1 MFDKD
6 KWQEIFGTIR
16 KNKLRTILT
25 ALGVFWGVFMLIFLL
40 GMGSGLESG
49 VFKNFGSQ
57 MRNKMYVWGERTN
70 TAYKGFP
77 AGRRIRISLEDLD
90 AIKREIPE
98 VDMLGPRRR
107 MNNTFVN
114 YKDKS
119 NNYDIRG
126 EYPSMVHIEPLVVR
140 EGRYINE
147 QDLLHRRKVAV
158 LGENTSK
165 LLFEDQSPIGEYI
178 MIKGIAFK
186 VVGVFGPI
194 ELKPWRMGDT
204 ESIVVPLN
212 SMCHAFGLE
221 EIIDYMA
228 ISSNMNSR
236 VSVAE
241 QKVVALLKNRHQI
254 HPDDP
259 NGIGHEN
266 VEEEIDQVVNLFI
279 GIKSFLWFVGIGTLL
294 AGIVGVSNIMLIIVK
309 ERTKEIGIRK
319 ALGATPGSI
328 VSMILTESV
337 FITAMAGYLGLLLGT
352 VVIGGI
358 SYAMLTFE
366 IETDNFYNPQ
376 VNLAAGIGA
385 LIMLVIAG
393 TIAGLIPAMQAA
405 NINPVEALKDE

>member
-1 MFDKD
+1 MFDTD

-16 KNKLRTILT
+16 QNKLRTILT

-49 VFKNFGSQ
+49 VFKNFGYQ
-57 MRNKMYVWGERTN
+57 MQNKMYVWGERTN
-70 TAYKGFP
+70 KPYKGFP
-77 AGRRIRISLEDLD
+77 SGRRIQISLDDLA

-107 MNNTFVN
+107 MNSTFVH

-126 EYPSMVHIEPLVVR
+126 EYPSMIEIEPLKVI
-140 EGRYINE
+140 EGRYLNDRDLNE
-147 QDLLHRRKVAV
+147 RRKVAV
-158 LGENTSK
+158 LGSKTSA
-165 LLFEDQSPIGEYI
+165 LFFGEESPIGKYVTI
-178 MIKGIAFK
+178 QGIAFK
-186 VVGVFGPI
+186 VIGVFGPI
-194 ELKPWRMGDT
+194 ELKPWRIADT
-204 ESIVVPLN
+204 ESIVIPLN
-212 SMCHAFGLE
+212 TMCHAFGLD

-228 ISSNMNSR
+228 ISSNMDTR
-236 VSVAE
+236 VSIAE
-241 QKVVALLKNRHQI
+241 EKVVALLKSRHQI

-337 FITAMAGYLGLLLGT
+337 FITALAGYLGLLLGT
-352 VVIGGI
+352 FIIGGI
-358 SYAMLTFE
+358 SYAMFTFE
-366 IETDNFYNPQ
+366 IETENFSNPQ
-376 VNLAAGIGA
+376 VNLAAGVGA
-385 LIMLVIAG
+385 LVMLVIAG

>member
-16 KNKLRTILT
+16 KNKMRTALT

-40 GMGSGLESG
+40 GMGSGLEAG

-70 TAYKGFP
+70 KPHKGFP
-77 AGRRIRISLEDLD
+77 AGRAIDITLDDLA

-107 MNNTFVN
+107 MNATFVH
-114 YKDKS
+114 YEDRS
-119 NNYDIRG
+119 DNYDIRG
-126 EYPSMVHIEPLVVR
+126 EYPSMVEIEPLKVT
-140 EGRYINE
+140 EGRYLN
-147 QDLLHRRKVAV
+147 QKDLDDRRKVAV
-158 LGENTSK
+158 IGTKVKE
-165 LLFEDQSPIGEYI
+165 LLFEDKSPIGKYV
-178 MIKGIAFK
+178 MIRGIGFK
-186 VVGVFGPI
+186 VVGVMAPI
-194 ELKPWRMGDT
+194 ELKPWRISDT

-212 SMCHAFGLE
+212 TMCHAFGLE
-221 EIIDYMA
+221 ERIDYMA
-228 ISSNMNSR
+228 ISSHMDTR

-241 QKVVALLKNRHQI
+241 EKVVALLKTRHQI

-279 GIKSFLWFVGIGTLL
+279 GIQSFLWFVGIGTLL

-352 VVIGGI
+352 LIIGGI
-358 SYAMLTFE
+358 SYAMYSFE
-366 IETDNFYNPQ
+366 VDVDNFANPQ
-376 VNLAAGIGA
+376 VNLAAGVGA

>member
-70 TAYKGFP
+70 KPYKGFP
-77 AGRRIRISLEDLD
+77 AGRSIEITLDDLA
-90 AIKREIPE
+90 AIKREVSE

-107 MNNTFVN
+107 MNSSFVS
-114 YKDKS
+114 YLDKS
-119 NNYDIRG
+119 NNCDIRG
-126 EYPSMVHIEPLVVR
+126 EYPSMVKIEPLVVR
-140 EGRYINE
+140 EGRYLNE
-147 QDLLHRRKVAV
+147 QDLAQRRKVAV
-158 LGENTSK
+158 VGSKTSELFFGE
-165 LLFEDQSPIGEYI
+165 ESPIGKYI

-194 ELKPWRMGDT
+194 ELKPWRISDT
-204 ESIVVPLN
+204 EAIVVPLN
-212 SMCHAFGLE
+212 TMCHAFGLK

-228 ISSNMNSR
+228 ISSSQDTR

-241 QKVVALLKNRHQI
+241 EKVVALLQTRHQI

-352 VVIGGI
+352 VIVGGI
-358 SYAMLTFE
+358 SYAMFAFE

-376 VNLAAGIGA
+376 VNLAAGLGA
-385 LIMLVIAG
+385 LVMLVIAG

-405 NINPVEALKDE
+405 SVNPVEALKDE

>member
-16 KNKLRTILT
+16 KNKLRTLLT

-57 MRNKMYVWGERTN
+57 MRNKMYVWGESTN
-70 TAYKGFP
+70 QPYKGFP
-77 AGRRIRISLEDLD
+77 AGRRIRITLDDLD

-98 VDMLGPRRR
+98 VNMLGPRRR
-107 MNNTFVN
+107 MNNSFVS
-114 YKDKS
+114 YQDKS

-126 EYPSMVHIEPLVVR
+126 EYPSMVKIEPLFVK

-147 QDLLHRRKVAV
+147 QDLKLRRKVAV
-158 LGENTSK
+158 LGYNTSE
-165 LLFEDQSPIGEYI
+165 LFFGEESPIGKYV

-194 ELKPWRMGDT
+194 ELKPWRMSDT
-204 ESIVVPLN
+204 ESIVIPLN
-212 SMCHAFGLE
+212 TMCHAFGLE

-228 ISSNMNSR
+228 ISSDQNTR

-241 QKVVALLKNRHQI
+241 DKVVALLKNRHQI

-337 FITAMAGYLGLLLGT
+337 FITALAGYLGLLLGT
-352 VVIGGI
+352 LIIGGI

-376 VNLAAGIGA
+376 VNLAAGVGA

-405 NINPVEALKDE
+405 KINPVEALKDE